1 MIMMGMRVSDR
12 ILENFERKIEREKIA
27 PVFWEFDGDRNE
39 VVYVKESVLNWEFG
53 NDVRH
58 QHHLG

>member
-12 ILENFERKIEREKIA
+12 ILENFERKIERKKIA

-39 VVYVKESVLNWEFG
+39 VVYVKERVE
-53 NDVRH
+53 
-58 QHHLG
+58 LGIWK